1 MAWSDGLHIN
11 AVSQWTSPETGD
23 HFVFASVQGK
33 LCRISANGRDCFT
46 NGALEDK
53 ANAGA
58 VIGDNYYYGRN
69 VGDCDTTS
77 ILWVSGLGEAYPTF
91 HTDKSFLINGSL
103 FQYRIIDFAPLAHGL
118 HSTDALIN
126 DDMNGSSYLI
136 GIGGGFEVFISR
148 IATTGAPESYAVLD
162 GTTIDWDDGSEVPHG
177 VFGAAFAYQSGNDAE
192 LFLPRTGAPAFL
204 GWSCLSQS
212 PRAAGTPTP

>member
-1 MAWSDGLHIN
+1 MPGYSEMAWSDGLHIN

-23 HFVFASVQGK
+23 HFVFASVQGE
-33 LCRISANGRDCFT
+33 LCRINANGRDCFT

-58 VIGDNYYYGRN
+58 VIGDNYYYGSN
-69 VGDCDTTS
+69 VGDGDTTS
-77 ILWVSGLGEAYPTF
+77 ILWVSGLGEVNPTF

-103 FQYRIIDFAPLAHGL
+103 FQYRILDFAPLAHGL

-126 DDMNGSSYLI
+126 DGVNGSSYLI
-136 GIGGGFEVFISR
+136 GIGGGFEVFVSR

-162 GTTIDWDDGSEVPHG
+162 GTTIDWDDGTEVPDG

-192 LFLPRTGAPAFL
+192 LFF
-204 GWSCLSQS
+204 C
-212 PRAAGTPTP
+212 